1 MAMRTRLSRGERRA
15 RLLNAAERLFSR
27 KGYRRTEIKEIVEA
41 AGVTKPMLYRHF
53 PGGKTEIFMAV
64 LNGHIEGLLSALW
77 GAMGSE
83 TDPRERLHSGIR
95 AFVMFAEENPEGFRL
110 LSQASPEIDGAL
122 GDRTREVRGV
132 IAGGLINTISDVM
145 KGAGLPTQGAPIYA
159 YGLLGGAESVVS
171 WWLESKSIDRETLV
185 DYLLAYTWRGF
196 DGLPRDPTRYHAG
209 TVSIRP
215 DL

>member
-1 MAMRTRLSRGERRA
+1 MAMQTRLSRNQRRA
-15 RLLNAAERLFSR
+15 RLLHAAESLFTK
-27 KGYRRTEIKEIVEA
+27 KGYRRTEIRQIVEA

-53 PGGKTEIFMAV
+53 PGGKSEIFLAV
-64 LNGHIEGLLSALW
+64 LNGHIERLLSALW

-83 TDPRERLHSGIR
+83 TDPRERLHNGIR
-95 AFVMFAEENPEGFRL
+95 AFVDFAEENPEGFRL
-110 LSQASPEIDGAL
+110 LAQATPEVDGAL
-122 GDRTREVRGV
+122 GDRVREVRAV
-132 IAGGLINTISDVM
+132 IAGGLVNTISDVM

-171 WWLESKSIDRETLV
+171 WWLESKSVARETLV

-196 DGLPRDPTRYHAG
+196 DGLPRDPTSYHAD
-209 TVSIRP
+209 TVSIRS